1 MGSPSLMIILILV
14 VWIIVLAPLMIGNNK
29 PIRRSGEG
37 YEETRVLHEGG
48 TAPMVERRR
57 PKLTAADIHRHS
69 EDDDYE
75 VVEATDAEE
84 DVLIDDAP
92 ALRTIFRR
100 PGDTE
105 DDSAADHV
113 DGEVIDHVEDEA
125 EAAAEEAGSA
135 DEVDAPDRA
144 DTATTEADAVPT
156 GGSTKVAAASTGGS
170 TSVKLLAEESATDD
184 KTEADETKKADSADA
199 EALTDEDRYE
209 LDESY
214 TAPEDYGYADRE
226 TGFEPAAETHED
238 SAAVEAEADV
248 VDGTAGQ
255 GLSALDESGEDTGDA
270 GDAGD
275 AGASQNASEEDIAFA
290 ASRRGR
296 GGYDPER
303 ERKTTATRF
312 QRRQRTL
319 LGLIIACVITF
330 VVAFVSGG
338 WAWVLPAI
346 TVAMTAWFMIAL
358 RRVVLQ
364 ERALQERRL
373 RQLRRARMGVATG
386 GAREH
391 ARDARLRAGSVVL
404 ELDDESP
411 DFESLPSA
419 RVAPTH
425 DDNPDGYRNPDGC
438 RNSDGYGDLGG
449 YGTRAS

>member
-48 TAPMVERRR
+48 TAPMAERRR

-100 PGDTE
+100 PGTTE
-105 DDSAADHV
+105 GDSAADHV

-135 DEVDAPDRA
+135 DEVDAADRA
-144 DTATTEADAVPT
+144 DTATAEADAVPT
-156 GGSTKVAAASTGGS
+156 RGSTKVAAASTGGS

-248 VDGTAGQ
+248 VDGAAGKE
-255 GLSALDESGEDTGDA
+255 LSAHDESGEDT
-270 GDAGD
+270 GD

-391 ARDARLRAGSVVL
+391 AREHARDARLRAGSVVL

-425 DDNPDGYRNPDGC
+425 DDHDDHDNPDGY